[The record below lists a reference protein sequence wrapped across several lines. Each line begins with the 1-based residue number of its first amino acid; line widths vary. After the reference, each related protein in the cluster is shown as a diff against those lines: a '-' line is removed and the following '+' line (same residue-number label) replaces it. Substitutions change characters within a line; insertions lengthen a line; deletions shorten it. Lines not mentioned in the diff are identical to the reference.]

1 MKKRF
6 FSLILVLCL
15 LLTSLPVYAD
25 VSATM
30 IEQDIETDGSIQ
42 SNRWFTMF
50 KDLIASTEGKK
61 ANGAKFYLVLES
73 LRDSELKNQI
83 GEVLDSDLDRMNRL
97 DKYGLDQESIYDVMK
112 KYFETFPADMEAVE
126 ADKAGPDGNL
136 YAALYHDNAVKY
148 SNYMLEFHKYLNELF
163 ATLPSEVRGPI
174 RDWDAKGQ
182 GEIILYQSLLNIV
195 IRTDLGIERYLDG
208 KLKSRDLELLSVSE
222 AMIVDDLENFAEAD
236 GLTDK
241 EKEDIAE
248 YAEMFV
254 DFGNVILESCEL
266 NLKESGEIGNAFYL
280 GKIIDVIRIDED
292 ESKEDEITIN
302 VNPDGMTIYTAPEE
316 GSGDK
321 DYQDFDAFIT
331 GTSAGA
337 DWSVDKKDIVSIDE
351 NGLVTLLPEFVANP
365 TAEQVSVRVRATIKG
380 RDEYAEVILLISS
393 PEALGFNEFLGAYI
407 SGYEDNTFRGENFVT
422 REEMATM
429 FTRVLTYDVK
439 EYKKD
444 ADGVIVVDEN
454 NKRVPVYY
462 EASDFPVPSFKD
474 IDSDHWS
481 YVYVERANQLGWFEA
496 DADGNFNPQ
505 VAIERGEIPV
515 IMLMVWENEQMPVDK
530 NGNHYIAD
538 VPTTHKNFDAIQAFY
553 NMKIVG
559 GFSDSTF
566 RPNDQTTRNE
576 IVIMINNIINRKEN
590 VLEKVEFTDTFDKH
604 WAYADIVA
612 ATKEQLKINAIT
624 P

>member
-6 FSLILVLCL
+6 FGLILVLCL

-30 IEQDIETDGSIQ
+30 IEQDIDTDGSYQ
-42 SNRWFTMF
+42 SNQWFTIF
-50 KDLIASTEGKK
+50 KDLITSTESKK

-83 GEVLDSDLDRMNRL
+83 GEVLDSDLARKDRL
-97 DKYGLDQESIYDVMK
+97 DNYDLDQDSIYTVMS
-112 KYFETFPADMEAVE
+112 KYLETFPADMEAVE
-126 ADKAGPDGNL
+126 ADKAGPAGNL
-136 YAALYHDNAVKY
+136 YAALYHDDDVKY
-148 SNYMLEFHKYLNELF
+148 SNYMNEFHKYLNDMF
-163 ATLPSEVRGPI
+163 ATLPSAVKSPI
-174 RDWDAKGQ
+174 KDWDAKGQ

-222 AMIVDDLENFAEAD
+222 AMIIDDLENFAEAD

-254 DFGNVILESCEL
+254 DLGNVILESCEL

-280 GKIIDVIRIDED
+280 GKIIDVIRVRRD
-292 ESKEDEITIN
+292 ESKEISIN

-316 GSGDK
+316 GSGEK
-321 DYQDFDAFIT
+321 DYQDFDAFLT
-331 GTSAGA
+331 GTSLGV
-337 DWSVDKKDIVSIDE
+337 DWSVDKKDVVSIDE

-380 RDEYAEVILLISS
+380 RDEYDEVFLFISS

-422 REEMATM
+422 REEIATM

-439 EYKKD
+439 EYEKD
-444 ADGVIVVDEN
+444 VDGKIIVDEN
-454 NKRVPVYY
+454 NKRIPVYY
-462 EASDFPVPSFKD
+462 AASDFPVPSFND

-481 YVYVERANQLGWFEA
+481 YVYVERANQLGWFKA
-496 DADGNFNPQ
+496 DAEGNFNPQ

-515 IMLMVWENEQMPVDK
+515 IMLMVWENEEMPVDT

-538 VPTTHKNFDAIQAFY
+538 VPTTHENFDAIQAFY

-566 RPNDQTTRNE
+566 RPNDETTRNE

-590 VLEKVEFTDTFDKH
+590 VLEKVPFTDTFDEH

-612 ATKEQLKINAIT
+612 ATKEQLKINSIAGQ
-624 P
+624 